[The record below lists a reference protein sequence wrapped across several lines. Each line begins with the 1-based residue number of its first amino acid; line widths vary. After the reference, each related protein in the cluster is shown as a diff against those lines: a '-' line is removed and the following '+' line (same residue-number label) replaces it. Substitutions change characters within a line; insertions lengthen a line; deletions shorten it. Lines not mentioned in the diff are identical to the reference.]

1 MNISCPINNT
11 GYGVASLNIIKCLH
25 DLHPNISFFP
35 IGQPGVDNEK
45 DYLLLNKLINNNN
58 TFDYNAPYLKIWHQ
72 FDLSSHI
79 GKGKYYAYPFFELDT
94 FDIREKIHLSVPD
107 CIFVSS
113 SCANDVLISNGIKSE
128 IKIAP
133 LGVDTQI
140 FDYKKFIEEWT
151 DYGIYLAH
159 PSKNFSVEKDVP
171 IDYRILQQK
180 TKCFSC
186 ERELFAHNPQSI
198 YLGAP
203 TKCFSCERQFIR

>member
-25 DLHPNISFFP
+25 GLHPNISFFP

-107 CIFVSS
+107 CIFVSCS
-113 SCANDVLISNGIKSE
+113 WARDVLIGNGIKSV
-128 IKIAP
+128 INSVIGYINGLVSAM
-133 LGVDTQI
+133 
-140 FDYKKFIEEWT
+140 YN
-151 DYGIYLAH
+151 IYNAVALVQNLI
-159 PSKNFSVEKDVP
+159 P
-171 IDYRILQQK
+171 Y
-180 TKCFSC
+180 
-186 ERELFAHNPQSI
+186 LF
-198 YLGAP
+198 L
-203 TKCFSCERQFIR
+203 